1 MREQQNETPRTVIRG
16 APTRKEGSGSHQN
29 LSAPQ
34 DTTPAPY
41 CRCPRQADLWL
52 CAARPALERDP
63 AGNQCARGATIRL
76 TGRDTD
82 PHGELIHM
90 LKEDGP
96 RE

>member
-16 APTRKEGSGSHQN
+16 ASTRKEGSGGNQN

-63 AGNQCARGATIRL
+63 AGHRCALGATIRL
-76 TGRDTD
+76 TGRDID
-82 PHGELIHM
+82 PRGELIHT
-90 LKEDGP
+90 LKEEES

>member
-1 MREQQNETPRTVIRG
+1 MREKNETPRTVIRG
-16 APTRKEGSGSHQN
+16 APTRKEGSGGNQN

-34 DTTPAPY
+34 DTASAPY

-52 CAARPALERDP
+52 CAGRPALERDP
-63 AGNQCARGATIRL
+63 AGHRCALGATVRL
-76 TGRDTD
+76 TGRDIA
-82 PHGELIHM
+82 PRELLARA